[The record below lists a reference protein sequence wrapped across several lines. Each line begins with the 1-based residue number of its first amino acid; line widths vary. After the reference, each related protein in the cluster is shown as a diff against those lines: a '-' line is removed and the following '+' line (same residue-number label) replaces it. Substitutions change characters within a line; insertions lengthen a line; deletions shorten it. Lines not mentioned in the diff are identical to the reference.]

1 MSIVEHFV
9 FNLSELTCLSTHVAT
24 LSFKTSRMTKED
36 LIALGQRFS
45 YRSGRVYSVSSNID
59 AERFVDSHVRSRK
72 PYFLMIRTRRSFSKT
87 VRPQMCANGVHPKE
101 YVDVFICRLS
111 KDKKRLF
118 VLSAPIANEDIQTE
132 NVNDRLVRLFSEQN
146 VKRYDAPIQRKFMQK
161 INMRDMIAQSE
172 NF

>member
-45 YRSGRVYSVSSNID
+45 YRSGRMYSVSSNID

-111 KDKKRLF
+111 KDKKRL
-118 VLSAPIANEDIQTE
+118 L
-132 NVNDRLVRLFSEQN
+132 SEQN

>member
-1 MSIVEHFV
+1 MEHFV

-45 YRSGRVYSVSSNID
+45 YRSGRMYSVSSNID

-111 KDKKRLF
+111 KDKKRL
-118 VLSAPIANEDIQTE
+118 L
-132 NVNDRLVRLFSEQN
+132 SEQN

>member
-1 MSIVEHFV
+1 
-9 FNLSELTCLSTHVAT
+9 
-24 LSFKTSRMTKED
+24 MTKED

-59 AERFVDSHVRSRK
+59 AERFVNSHVRSRK

-118 VLSAPIANEDIQTE
+118 VLSAPIANEDILTE
-132 NVNDRLVRLFSEQN
+132 NVNDRLVRLLSEQN

-161 INMRDMIAQSE
+161 INMCDMIAQSE